1 MTTAATLRSAI
12 ARCASQASEDA
23 PASCDLRLAVFVAR
37 LSGCMESLGDHELDA
52 MLWGLFDHDRPAPP
66 RDTSI
71 PQLTILGAA

>member
-1 MTTAATLRSAI
+1 MTTVATLRSAI

-52 MLWGLFDHDRPAPP
+52 MLWGLFDHPAPP